1 MPEETA
7 NSSNCIVKLFRFMFG
22 FLQKIGK
29 SLMLPVSVLP
39 VAGLLLGV
47 GGALLLG
54 VEQGRLQIDSGWLIL
69 LLNIMKNSGEPIFAS
84 LPLIFAIG
92 VALGLTKNDG
102 VSSLAAVV
110 GYVVMLGTMG
120 VIARSQGLETKAIM
134 GINSLDTGVFGGIII
149 GLVAAE
155 MFNRFYKIVLPPYLG
170 FFAGKRFVPIIT
182 ALLAILV
189 GVILSFIW
197 PPVQLAINAFS
208 HFAVTGNPGLAVFT
222 YGTVER
228 LLLPFGL
235 HHIWNVP
242 FFFQIGD
249 FTQAN
254 GQVVHGE
261 LTRFFAGDPTAGNLG
276 GGDLFKMFGLPAAGL
291 AIWHSARPEN
301 RGRIAS
307 IMVSAALTSF
317 LTGITEPL
325 EFSFLFV
332 APLLYAIH
340 ALFAGTAFYILYATG
355 AKLGYTFSHG
365 FIDYALFFGMDT
377 RPWLVLIFG
386 PLYALL
392 YYVVFRLLIKMFD
405 LKTPGR
411 EVDTGSHAERVTEE
425 GSDLSRQL
433 ILAFGGKGNIRNLD
447 ACITR
452 LRVELID
459 ISKVNG
465 ERLKELGAA
474 GVLIVGNGVQAIFGT
489 ASENLKTGM
498 EEYMQTAGP
507 EAEVPEPEGPAEAPS
522 LQAVSRGKLDP
533 EAGRRSEALI
543 RALGGREN
551 IRMIEACAITRL
563 RTILLDETAIDEAAL
578 RASGVEGIMRLQGGI
593 IHLLIGANADQYASG
608 IREILGA
615 AVGGERFG

>member
-197 PPVQLAINAFS
+197 PPVQLAIEYLAHLRNS
-208 HFAVTGNPGLAVFT
+208 HA
-222 YGTVER
+222 
-228 LLLPFGL
+228 LLLD
-235 HHIWNVP
+235 
-242 FFFQIGD
+242 QYQD
-249 FTQAN
+249 T
-254 GQVVHGE
+254 
-261 LTRFFAGDPTAGNLG
+261 T
-276 GGDLFKMFGLPAAGL
+276 
-291 AIWHSARPEN
+291 
-301 RGRIAS
+301 
-307 IMVSAALTSF
+307 VSA
-317 LTGITEPL
+317 
-325 EFSFLFV
+325 
-332 APLLYAIH
+332 
-340 ALFAGTAFYILYATG
+340 
-355 AKLGYTFSHG
+355 
-365 FIDYALFFGMDT
+365 
-377 RPWLVLIFG
+377 
-386 PLYALL
+386 
-392 YYVVFRLLIKMFD
+392 
-405 LKTPGR
+405 
-411 EVDTGSHAERVTEE
+411 ER
-425 GSDLSRQL
+425 
-433 ILAFGGKGNIRNLD
+433 
-447 ACITR
+447 
-452 LRVELID
+452 
-459 ISKVNG
+459 
-465 ERLKELGAA
+465 
-474 GVLIVGNGVQAIFGT
+474 
-489 ASENLKTGM
+489 
-498 EEYMQTAGP
+498 
-507 EAEVPEPEGPAEAPS
+507 
-522 LQAVSRGKLDP
+522 
-533 EAGRRSEALI
+533 
-543 RALGGREN
+543 
-551 IRMIEACAITRL
+551 
-563 RTILLDETAIDEAAL
+563 
-578 RASGVEGIMRLQGGI
+578 
-593 IHLLIGANADQYASG
+593 
-608 IREILGA
+608 
-615 AVGGERFG
+615 